1 MFNSN
6 FPVLAVK
13 TIKIRRSS
21 SRVLSIKNGFKESVS
36 QDLLHTFFMTNL
48 PGPLTNPVLYLECVS
63 ENVRLPSLIIKKV
76 KIISFLS
83 DEVFIIH
90 DKDINNFELSEQ
102 CFGSGYIPRRIRIEV
117 CIELHLDMDTKH
129 CAREFNLIRQYAV
142 CSVPPWSN
150 IHKIA
155 MNFTRS
161 VS

>member
-90 DKDINNFELSEQ
+90 DEDITNFELSEQ
-102 CFGSGYIPRRIRIEV
+102 CFGSAYIIRRSR
-117 CIELHLDMDTKH
+117 CTDELLISYVNSYKSSLTIIYTCLKMYCYKYVVN
-129 CAREFNLIRQYAV
+129 FNYFYSCGPGVAI
-142 CSVPPWSN
+142 
-150 IHKIA
+150 
-155 MNFTRS
+155 
-161 VS
+161 